1 MSSVWLSDTVPCLHS
16 ATLHVIFRILVRLS
30 WCWFG
35 CAFSQADWLLYNDGP
50 SEGNS
55 CWPHAHYLP
64 SLCLR
69 YSPSHYVHKEWIN
82 FQNTGLK
89 YPYLKRGHTEFW
101 IVHGR
106 HGSRAWHLDIV
117 LKLSVLPL
125 KNIHLN
131 TSYKKQQQ
139 KKTNKQAKN
148 MSYMFSVSMLFH
160 SSNLYKGHRGQML
173 WLSISCGKHKL
184 WTSNIYFS
192 TD

>member
-1 MSSVWLSDTVPCLHS
+1 MSSVWLSDTVPCLHP

-89 YPYLKRGHTEFW
+89 YPYLKREHTEFW

-131 TSYKKQQQ
+131 TSKKNNNNKKTTKKKKQT
-139 KKTNKQAKN
+139 KK
-148 MSYMFSVSMLFH
+148 
-160 SSNLYKGHRGQML
+160 
-173 WLSISCGKHKL
+173 KHVIHVFCFYAFPL
-184 WTSNIYFS
+184 
-192 TD
+192 